1 MNNNKK
7 FSLSDV
13 PLSESINDF
22 GVEGYVKGLERF
34 INHAATPLT
43 IALQGEWGSGKT
55 SLMNRLYN
63 DLCSDN
69 KEYIGIN
76 INTWEFSMLSSPEET
91 VIKIIGELVHSL
103 SKEDPTASSKVGR
116 FMKGALGMAYRF
128 GLEFSKNVFPGAGLL
143 VDGLGVSTE
152 LPGTS
157 SDEKAITL
165 SELKKTLTEAVEKTI
180 TNFNKKG
187 VIVFVDDLDRL
198 NPPLA
203 VQILELLKNIFTLN
217 DCIFVLAIDYEVVVK
232 GLEPKFG
239 KLTDSNE
246 REFRSFF
253 DKIIQVPF
261 SLPVNNYR
269 PMDFMLRSLVE
280 VGYISELN
288 SNNPDVRKM
297 FGNIV
302 EASVGKNPRSIKR
315 LINTLSLLDCIPTS
329 GSNDQNVEMTMDE
342 KQLNFIAVAI
352 QICYPKIYRLLSKKP
367 GFTSWDADFAQKMG
381 IKLNTD
387 NDENKAIQ
395 WEEII
400 ESTCQPDA
408 FLSQHQDDIVLLL
421 NLIIEIL
428 SKTNKAS
435 EENLSTIMKSILD
448 KSSVTGVDADFKAED
463 LNKKD
468 LIGKIHSNILTYI
481 TNKRPDITRMQ
492 LKRNTGNGG
501 IYVWFN
507 EPDDCFDVTFTP
519 SVNQKGK
526 IALLLWMHFHVRRPE
541 RMKGMSFDEIFQD
554 HTISEALLALDTV
567 IAPLLDKSTWYF
579 HGRTYEGN
587 KTYFPSY
594 IEELR
599 FIHRN
604 GWMDGDITNN
614 PQFWIDLDKP
624 SHFEDKQIVAT
635 IGDMIIA
642 NYDFRKAVLNFK

>member
-1 MNNNKK
+1 MSNNKK
-7 FSLSDV
+7 FSLSDM
-13 PLSESINDF
+13 PLSESVNDF

-34 INHAATPLT
+34 ISHAATPLT

-63 DLCSDN
+63 DLCADD

-76 INTWEFSMLSSPEET
+76 INTWEYSMLSSPEET
-91 VIKIIGELVHSL
+91 VIKIIGELVHAL
-103 SKEDPTASSKVGR
+103 SKEDPNASSKVGK
-116 FMKGALGMAYRF
+116 FMKGALGVAYRF
-128 GLEFSKNVFPGAGLL
+128 GRELTKNAFPGAGMI
-143 VDGLGVSTE
+143 VEGVGVPTDI
-152 LPGTS
+152 PGSS
-157 SDEKAITL
+157 SDEKSITL
-165 SELKKTLTEAVEKTI
+165 SELKRTLTEAVQKTI
-180 TNFNKKG
+180 TDFNKKG

-203 VQILELLKNIFTLN
+203 VQILELLKNIFTLEN
-217 DCIFVLAIDYEVVVK
+217 CIFILAIDYEVVVK

-269 PMDFMLRSLVE
+269 PMDFMLRSLVD

-288 SNNPDVRKM
+288 SRDPNIRKM
-297 FGNIV
+297 FGSTV

-315 LINTLSLLDCIPTS
+315 LINTLSLLDCIAS
-329 GSNDQNVEMTMDE
+329 AGSNNQNGDMTMDD
-342 KQLNFIAVAI
+342 KLLNFITVAI
-352 QICYPKIYRLLSKKP
+352 QICYPKIYRMLSKKP
-367 GFTSWDADFAQKMG
+367 GFTSWDAEFAQKMG
-381 IKLNTD
+381 VKSIP
-387 NDENKAIQ
+387 ENEDHNAIQ

-400 ESTCQPDA
+400 EHICQPDA

-428 SKTNKAS
+428 SKTNKS
-435 EENLSTIMKSILD
+435 SQENLAANMKRILD

-463 LNKKD
+463 LDKKD
-468 LIGKIHSNILTYI
+468 LIGKIHRNIWDYVNEKHPEI
-481 TNKRPDITRMQ
+481 PNMQ

-501 IYVWFN
+501 IYIWLNDKDYLDIV
-507 EPDDCFDVTFTP
+507 FTP
-519 SVNQKGK
+519 SVNRKNQ
-526 IALLLWMHFHVRRPE
+526 IALRLWMDFHIARPE
-541 RMKGMSFDEIFQD
+541 RMKGMSFDEIMQD
-554 HTISEALLALDTV
+554 ATISQTLEALDAV
-567 IAPLLDKSTWYF
+567 IKPLLDKNTWYF

-594 IEELR
+594 IDELR
-599 FIHRN
+599 FIHSN

-624 SHFEDKQIVAT
+624 SYFEDKQIIAT
-635 IGDMIIA
+635 IGDMLIA
-642 NYDFRKAVLNFK
+642 NYDFRKALQDFK